1 MEKIAMPDEGLN
13 NQVNRHILIV
23 DDSTSINDD
32 FLRILMPEQE
42 LDDARL
48 LETEVLM
55 FGDDATTDPAAR
67 NSSTSTIRFQIEST
81 FSGEEG
87 LATVKKF
94 KGTANPIVMAF
105 VDMRMSPGWN
115 GLDTIKHLWD
125 CDPRIQIVICSAYSD
140 VSWSTILGE
149 LGDRDNLLILRKPF
163 EPEEVLQMATT
174 LTYKWHQEVYG
185 KTLYTVTRGYPI
197 SLVEL
202 KPKKFTSRAM
212 VFDDYI
218 VLPNG
223 DKKKV
228 ILNDMDDY
236 PSSPIAALQQFIQS
250 QLDLV
255 SEMNQEISRE
265 TEKIQQAKT
274 LLKELENGK
283 DTLP

>member
-1 MEKIAMPDEGLN
+1 MEKIALPREDFN
-13 NQVNRHILIV
+13 DQVNRHILIV

-32 FLRILMPEQE
+32 FRRILMPEQE
-42 LDDARL
+42 LDDAKL

-55 FGDDATTDPAAR
+55 FGDDATTDPAASV
-67 NSSTSTIRFQIEST
+67 SSEEAIRYQIESA

-94 KGTANPIVMAF
+94 KGSANPIVMAF
-105 VDMRMSPGWN
+105 VDMRMPPGWN

-125 CDPRIQIVICSAYSD
+125 CDPRLQIVICSAYSD
-140 VSWSTILGE
+140 VSWSTIRGE

-197 SLVEL
+197 RLVEL
-202 KPKKFTSRAM
+202 KPKKVTSRAM

-228 ILNDMDDY
+228 ILNGIDGY
-236 PSSPIAALQQFIQS
+236 PTSPIAALQQFIQS
-250 QLDLV
+250 QQDAV
-255 SEMNQEISRE
+255 SRMTQEISLE

-283 DTLP
+283 DTSP